1 VAVIH
6 RSVNVLTQLT
16 VLPSKL
22 GTCFW
27 AQTRHWEASNPYAKN
42 LARILLNIEFGAT
55 IGVGR
60 FDVSSLRS
68 QTMMY
73 SEGTTVGDIVT
84 VIYEEMLG
92 RYGDRALACLAA
104 STMINDLFIEE
115 YCTEMML

>member
-1 VAVIH
+1 
-6 RSVNVLTQLT
+6 
-16 VLPSKL
+16 
-22 GTCFW
+22 
-27 AQTRHWEASNPYAKN
+27 
-42 LARILLNIEFGAT
+42 
-55 IGVGR
+55 
-60 FDVSSLRS
+60 
-68 QTMMY
+68 MMY